1 MLLGEVV
8 VEYLSLISKPPVFS
22 EVVGRPVVQVRKNG
36 NPIKYKAI
44 LLYVSHEQDLAIL
57 TIQDSDFW
65 IDLKSLEIGEMP
77 LLRDNVYV
85 VGYPKGG
92 DTISI
97 TKGVISRID
106 IRLYAH
112 SSIPLI
118 VIQIDAAI
126 NSGNSGGPV
135 MKDEKVVGIAFQVN
149 TEKNT
154 QNIGY
159 VIPICVFNHFI
170 NSISLYNKFVG
181 IGWLG
186 LVIQKM
192 ENTSIQE
199 YYKMNTE
206 DKKLTGV
213 KVKRMNKLTDVFNK
227 LKIDDI
233 ILSIDGNDI
242 AVDGTIEFRKNERI
256 AYTYITS
263 MKYPNDKCSLK
274 ILRQGQILNIDITLA
289 NIKERYRLCPRYI
302 YDYSYN
308 QYYIYCGLIFCTTS
322 YPYFQCFGKYWES
335 LAPSSFSNIAEHPGQ
350 EYQDQEIVILSRV
363 IVSDVTLGYYKYA
376 NKIVLSVNGINIKN
390 LKHLINVIT
399 TTKDK
404 YINICFNS
412 GTNMVL
418 DTKLTQEHDKVILTS
433 QNISKNCYLWN
444 S

>member
-1 MLLGEVV
+1 MSIPNTWTFWQKYSQKMVTSTGF
-8 VEYLSLISKPPVFS
+8 IIKDNRIICNAH
-22 EVVGRPVVQVRKNG
+22 GIKHADTIQVRKNG
-36 NPIKYKAI
+36 NPIKYKAT

-65 IDLKSLEIGEMP
+65 IDLKPLEIGEMP

-233 ILSIDGNDI
+233 I
-242 AVDGTIEFRKNERI
+242 
-256 AYTYITS
+256 
-263 MKYPNDKCSLK
+263 
-274 ILRQGQILNIDITLA
+274 
-289 NIKERYRLCPRYI
+289 
-302 YDYSYN
+302 
-308 QYYIYCGLIFCTTS
+308 
-322 YPYFQCFGKYWES
+322 
-335 LAPSSFSNIAEHPGQ
+335 
-350 EYQDQEIVILSRV
+350 
-363 IVSDVTLGYYKYA
+363 
-376 NKIVLSVNGINIKN
+376 
-390 LKHLINVIT
+390 
-399 TTKDK
+399 
-404 YINICFNS
+404 
-412 GTNMVL
+412 
-418 DTKLTQEHDKVILTS
+418 
-433 QNISKNCYLWN
+433 
-444 S
+444 